1 MQALN
6 RTLDPGM
13 MIVEARGCS
22 KAAAT
27 GKLHDKPYVLVF
39 YMPDGKIAL
48 DRGYFN
54 PMVTQQT
61 FEDD

>member
-1 MQALN
+1 
-6 RTLDPGM
+6 M